1 MSHTPRR
8 VTSAGLHPMASISLD
23 IQSELPKAIRWTDAM
38 TKQLPFSIS
47 QALNA
52 TGFDARTALNGAT
65 RQYFDRP
72 TRFVQRSFIV
82 RRSTKRNLVVDI
94 YPDRKRLPYIGRNIT
109 GGTRGQKPFEL
120 RLQSLTTGTLPQG
133 NALIPAAIRRNANGN
148 VSLAAIKRVTG
159 QVATKGPNSVFI
171 GRPTGDARQP
181 GIYQRTRSGRLKP
194 LFLSSDLPT
203 YRQIFPMEQIGLKVA
218 QRRFGVYLR
227 QYLAQNVA
235 RG

>member
-1 MSHTPRR
+1 
-8 VTSAGLHPMASISLD
+8 MASITLD
-23 IQSELPKAIRWTDAM
+23 IRSELPKAVRWTDAM

-72 TRFVQRSFIV
+72 TKFVQRSFLV
-82 RRSTKRNLVVDI
+82 RKTNKRNLVVDI

-109 GGTRGQKPFEL
+109 GGVRGQKPFEL
-120 RLQSLTTGTLPQG
+120 KLQSLTTGTLPQG
-133 NALIPAAIRRNANGN
+133 NALVPAAIRTNANGN
-148 VSLAAIKRVTG
+148 VSLAAIKRLTG

-171 GRPTGDARQP
+171 GKPTGDGRPP
-181 GIYQRTRSGRLKP
+181 GIYQRTRGGKLKP
-194 LFLSSDLPT
+194 LFLSVDLPA
-203 YRQIFPMEQIGLKVA
+203 YRPIFPMNQIGTKVA
-218 QRRFGVYLR
+218 ERRFGVYLR
-227 QYLAQNVA
+227 QYLASNVA

>member
-1 MSHTPRR
+1 
-8 VTSAGLHPMASISLD
+8 MASISLD
-23 IQSELPKAIRWTDAM
+23 IRSELPKAVRWTEAM

-72 TRFVQRSFIV
+72 TKFVQRSFLV
-82 RRSTKRNLVVDI
+82 RKATKRNLVVDI
-94 YPDRKRLPYIGRNIT
+94 YPDRKRKPYIGRNIT

-120 RLQSLTTGTLPQG
+120 RLQGLTTGTLPQG
-133 NALIPAAIRRNANGN
+133 NALVPAAIRRNASGN
-148 VSLAAIKRVTG
+148 VSLANIRKISQ
-159 QVATKGPNSVFI
+159 QVATTGPNSVLI
-171 GRPTGDARQP
+171 GRPTGQGRPP
-181 GIYQRTRSGRLKP
+181 GIYQRTRGGKLKP
-194 LFLSSDLPT
+194 LFLSVELPS
-203 YRQIFPMEQIGLKVA
+203 YRPIFPMNEIGTKVA
-218 QRRFGVYLR
+218 ERRFGVYLR